1 VDVTRQFTDGDVV
14 WGFLQLDDLLID
26 KVTFFVDDK
35 VGVQG
40 TGSRVF
46 AGLCGT
52 STCTRQSETR
62 EASQDWDVL
71 RVLAVATLDVQSGSF
86 GGKSAG
92 SNDDSRDTDQIGDV
106 GSGQA
111 ADQGLRVG

>member
-1 VDVTRQFTDGDVV
+1 VYVTRQFTDGHVV

-35 VGVQG
+35 VRVQG

-52 STCTRQSETR
+52 STCTGQGEAG
-62 EASQDWDVL
+62 EASQNWDVL
-71 RVLAVATLDVQSGSF
+71 RVLAVAALDMQGGGF

-92 SNDDSRDTDQIGDV
+92 SNDDSRDADQIGDV
-106 GSGQA
+106 GSRQA